1 MLGLRKISSC
11 TIGLA
16 LTAAFHAA
24 VAAGS
29 ATVVDV
35 QQQVGLEVGYRMHG
49 VDHILL
55 SDLDPPVPQGR
66 SDADLKVSTA
76 RYGASGSAT
85 LNSRF
90 HEDRFSIKGLAA
102 ASAAWR
108 SPPKGAEGI
117 NTASAT
123 TFLARFETGPVPAL
137 FHFDGSIGVGL
148 AKARGPHSR
157 EMSVHVKLVTGSGIP
172 LWQAEL
178 HGADREPL
186 KAVSFSETL
195 LPNQEY
201 RFALHAEASALSEQE
216 QGEIGFCA
224 AWFDLEAEV
233 ATAPVVNG
241 AESRA
246 LLVTITPELEVLQVD
261 GRPIDSSQITER
273 RGFREHSI
281 PVGEHTIRTAF
292 RRTVPVT
299 YDSIENL
306 KGSPLSLTHFF
317 LGGHKYVL
325 LHRAHASRETERI
338 GAIEKIV
345 RSVFRPS
352 RSRWSAELIDLAHI
366 RRQIASIQLRRA
378 KTPPSEA
385 DRQTDEDPEA
395 MVERLAATRDA
406 NRLGLTGQEINAI
419 LRYLTLETEG
429 ATGTSLEGS
438 IPRISP

>member
-1 MLGLRKISSC
+1 MLGPRKISIC

-16 LTAAFHAA
+16 LTTAFHAA

-35 QQQVGLEVGYRMHG
+35 QQQVGLEIGYRTHG

-90 HEDRFSIKGLAA
+90 HEDRFSVKGLAA

-117 NTASAT
+117 NTGSAT

-137 FHFDGSIGVGL
+137 FHFDGSIGLGL
-148 AKARGPHSR
+148 AKVRGPHSG

-172 LWQAEL
+172 LWQEEL
-178 HGADREPL
+178 HGADRERL
-186 KAVSFSETL
+186 RAVSFSETL

-201 RFALHAEASALSEQE
+201 RFALHAEANALSEQE

-224 AWFDLEAEV
+224 AWFDLTGEIA
-233 ATAPVVNG
+233 AAPVVNG

-246 LLVTITPELEVLQVD
+246 LLVTIAPELEVLQVD
-261 GRPIDSSQITER
+261 GRPIDSSRITER

-281 PVGEHTIRTAF
+281 PIGEHTITTAF
-292 RRTVPVT
+292 QRIVLVT
-299 YDSIENL
+299 RDSVENL

-325 LHRAHASRETERI
+325 LHRAHAKRETERI

-345 RSVFRPS
+345 RSVFRS
-352 RSRWSAELIDLAHI
+352 SHSRWSAELVDLADI
-366 RRQIASIQLRRA
+366 RRQIASTQLRRA
-378 KTPPSEA
+378 ETLPSEA
-385 DRQTDEDPEA
+385 ARETDKDPEA
-395 MVERLAATRDA
+395 IVERLAATRGV
-406 NRLGLTGQEINAI
+406 NRLGLTGHEIDAI
-419 LRYLTLETEG
+419 LRYLALKTEG
-429 ATGTSLEGS
+429 ATGTRLEGS
-438 IPRISP
+438 IPRFSP